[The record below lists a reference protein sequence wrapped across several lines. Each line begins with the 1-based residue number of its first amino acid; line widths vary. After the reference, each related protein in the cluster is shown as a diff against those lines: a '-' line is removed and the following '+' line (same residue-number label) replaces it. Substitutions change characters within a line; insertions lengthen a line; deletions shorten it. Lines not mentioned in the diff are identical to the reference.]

1 VSEVQILQLC
11 LLVAAL
17 GFGAAM
23 VCGVVTG
30 KTLAF
35 HDVAR
40 REQDP
45 SWFRFWMFVN
55 GGTALLCLIVLA
67 VLGLGA

>member
-1 VSEVQILQLC
+1 VSEFQILQLC
-11 LLVAAL
+11 ILVAAL
-17 GFGAAM
+17 GFGAATI
-23 VCGVVTG
+23 CGVVSG

-40 REQDP
+40 REQGP

-55 GGTALLCLIVLA
+55 GATALLCLITLV
-67 VLGLGA
+67 VLGPGA